1 MCSFVPKGWRE
12 KQRIC
17 DTKRGESE
25 WEGVGREWGG
35 GKDLGM
41 VRAIKSDFLDQLWKM
56 K

>member
-1 MCSFVPKGWRE
+1 MCSFVPREGEKNKGFVIPKE
-12 KQRIC
+12 
-17 DTKRGESE
+17 ESQS
-25 WEGVGREWGG
+25 GREWGG